1 MRLQLGSV
9 TLDTERRQLL
19 RGREAL
25 HLSAKA
31 YQLLVH
37 LVENRPRAVSKEEIG
52 QALWPD
58 TFVSETSL
66 TTLVN
71 ELRSLLGETARSAR
85 LIRTVHGFGY
95 AFADIDGGAPAPCR
109 LLWGVREVPLY
120 PGENVLG
127 REPGTRGSI
136 PDGSVSRRH
145 ARVVVRDGDATIE
158 DLGSKNGT
166 FLEERR
172 LEGPAVL
179 SDGDTV
185 RLGLVTLVFRSG
197 SGGVSSTR
205 SVEPGL
211 ARPQAPAGRRKGE
224 A

>member
-1 MRLQLGSV
+1 MRLELGSI

-25 HLSAKA
+25 HVSAKA

-58 TFVSETSL
+58 TYVSETSL

-71 ELRSLLGETARSAR
+71 ELRTVLGETARSAR

-95 AFADIDGGAPAPCR
+95 AFAELDGSARAACR
-109 LLWGVREVPLY
+109 LVWGAREVPLQ
-120 PGENVLG
+120 PGENILG
-127 REPGTRGSI
+127 REPGTQGSI
-136 PDGSVSRRH
+136 PDASVSRRH
-145 ARVVVRDGDATIE
+145 ARILVRGEAATIE

-166 FLEERR
+166 FVDDRR
-172 LEGPAVL
+172 LDGPVDLA
-179 SDGDTV
+179 DGDAV

-197 SGGVSSTR
+197 SEGVSSTR
-205 SVEPGL
+205 TVEGGT
-211 ARPQAPAGRRKGE
+211 A
-224 A
+224 